1 MKMTE
6 AEFYSVMDMIE
17 EHGVS
22 EILEVVCRFSECC
35 SGFESKTE
43 AVLARY
49 LRDVKAMVEKLEE
62 NIYKEIES
70 SEQTVSTAS

>member
-6 AEFYSVMDMIE
+6 EEFYSVMGMIK
-17 EHGVS
+17 EHGVA

-35 SGFESKTE
+35 IGFESKTE

-49 LRDVKAMVEKLEE
+49 
-62 NIYKEIES
+62 
-70 SEQTVSTAS
+70 TVIDELQL

>member
-6 AEFYSVMDMIE
+6 EEFYSVMSMIK
-17 EHGVS
+17 EHGVA

-49 LRDVKAMVEKLEE
+49 LREVKATVEKLEE

-70 SEQTVSTAS
+70 SDQTVSTTS